1 MVVTSISGQHV
12 IKVSKGQTITG
23 AFYHQKGKKSFDYYL
38 FKEDGNVYILEDS
51 RRKPKK
57 AMPYLLACVEVQ
69 NCSDSKVLAY
79 TFEKNII
86 EFTFTGANYL
96 KVMEGQFAE
105 NGQKLIFKQ
114 SETGELMVVKEF
126 IRIN

>member
-1 MVVTSISGQHV
+1 MSQHV

-23 AFYHQKGKKSFDYYL
+23 AFYFENSKKNYDYYL
-38 FKEDGNVYILEDS
+38 FKEDGNVYILDKS

-57 AMPYLLACVEVQ
+57 AIPYLLACLEVQ
-69 NCSDSKVLAY
+69 YCNDTKSLPY
-79 TFEKNII
+79 TFEKNIV
-86 EFTFTGANYL
+86 EFSFTGANHL

-114 SETGELMVVKEF
+114 SETGEILVVKEF
-126 IRIN
+126 IRIE